1 MTQRSLWD
9 LFITF
14 VVRSYPRILM
24 LTWQHL
30 YISGIALAITLAI
43 CIPLGIYLTRN
54 EKLAPY
60 VIGLANVFQ
69 TIPSLALLGFL
80 IFIFGIGNDNAIAAL
95 ILYAML
101 PVIQNT
107 YTGLRNVP
115 SSLIQAARGMGMTER
130 QILLKVQ
137 LPLARPVLIA
147 GIRVATVWVI
157 GTATLA
163 SAIGGGGLGRLIFSG
178 LASIRNEVILAGAI
192 PATLLALM
200 ADQLLK
206 KLENYYS
213 PEIRA
218 RRLAKLGPLEPDEI
232 WDSDLDETV
241 ITEEF
246 EETTEESV
254 ETSSEGTSD
263 LDRTKGEDAS

>member
-1 MTQRSLWD
+1 MTQKSLWE
-9 LFITF
+9 LFFTF
-14 VVRSYPRILM
+14 VARSYPRILS

-30 YISGIALAITLAI
+30 YISATALAISLAI

-54 EKLAPY
+54 ERLAPF

-80 IFIFGIGNDNAIAAL
+80 IFLFGIGNDNAIAAL
-95 ILYAML
+95 VLYSML
-101 PVIQNT
+101 PILQNT

-115 SSLIQAARGMGMTER
+115 PSLIEAARGMGMTET

-147 GIRVATVWVI
+147 GIRVATVWTI

-192 PATLLALM
+192 PATLLALG

-206 KLENYYS
+206 KLERYYS
-213 PEIRA
+213 PEARA
-218 RRLAKLGPLEPDEI
+218 RRLAALGPLEPEGI
-232 WDSDLDETV
+232 WDDDNDETAK
-241 ITEEF
+241 
-246 EETTEESV
+246 ETGVEESR
-254 ETSSEGTSD
+254 ESGIKAEPRRKKGPRAKTASSEV
-263 LDRTKGEDAS
+263 

>member
-9 LFITF
+9 LFITY
-14 VVRSYPRILM
+14 VARSYPRILM

-30 YISGIALAITLAI
+30 YISGIALAITLVI

-80 IFIFGIGNDNAIAAL
+80 IFVFGIGNDNAIAAL
-95 ILYAML
+95 VLYAML

-115 SSLIQAARGMGMTER
+115 PSLIQAARGMGMTER

-163 SAIGGGGLGRLIFSG
+163 AAIGGGGLGRLIFSG

-192 PATLLALM
+192 PATILALLA
-200 ADQLLK
+200 DQCLK
-206 KLENYYS
+206 MLENYYS
-213 PEIRA
+213 PETRA
-218 RRLAKLGPLEPDEI
+218 KRLARLGPLEPDKP
-232 WDSDLDETV
+232 WDSDQDETV
-241 ITEEF
+241 LADETEEN
-246 EETTEESV
+246 EEAASESP
-254 ETSSEGTSD
+254 SD
-263 LDRTKGEDAS
+263 VDKTKGEDVS